1 MPEHLRVYKVEQIFF
16 FEFRNQ
22 KQLHLSKVMKLDA
35 TKKVQVDTQTQPAWY
50 THIRRPRHQAQ
61 KTNPKEKECES
72 KSVMQR

>member
-35 TKKVQVDTQTQPAWY
+35 TKKVQVDTQTQPA
-50 THIRRPRHQAQ
+50 
-61 KTNPKEKECES
+61 
-72 KSVMQR
+72 